1 MTLSVNSSTS
11 DPLISTDIGMRPIFS
26 LNNWNNT
33 AFSQLCLIKS
43 DNELLILMHSSEL
56 SSDKQ
61 EIAATKLAE
70 RHGTHV

>member
-1 MTLSVNSSTS
+1 MTLSVNLSTS
-11 DPLISTDIGMRPIFS
+11 DPMISTDIGMRPIFS

-33 AFSQLCLIKS
+33 AFSQLCLSKS
-43 DNELLILMHSSEL
+43 DDELLMLMHNPDL

-70 RHGTHV
+70 RHGSHV